1 MVAFVLFCRLYY
13 NLFVLISFYRCWA
26 PSPLLFSW
34 FPCDVVIGSLFDFLG
49 TGVNCDK
56 LYLAAAFAASHRSRY
71 VRILIEL
78 AQANRFSFLIS
89 SLIQGYLRVSCI
101 IALFDFFFFFQI
113 SGLFP
118 CGFLKKILG
127 TILSFQNPLRLV
139 FVVYPQ
145 CMVENIPRTDKKN
158 VYSVVTGWI
167 FLKAYLVPVAHGA
180 T

>member
-101 IALFDFFFFFQI
+101 IALFDFFFSDFWFI
-113 SGLFP
+113 SLW
-118 CGFLKKILG
+118 FLKK
-127 TILSFQNPLRLV
+127 
-139 FVVYPQ
+139 
-145 CMVENIPRTDKKN
+145 
-158 VYSVVTGWI
+158 
-167 FLKAYLVPVAHGA
+167 YLVQFWVFRIHWDLFLWSIHNVWWRVFQGL
-180 T
+180 TRRMCIL

>member
-13 NLFVLISFYRCWA
+13 NLFVLISFYQGW
-26 PSPLLFSW
+26 SPFLPLFSW

-71 VRILIEL
+71 VKTLIEL
-78 AQANRFSFLIS
+78 AQGNRFSFLIS

-101 IALFDFFFFFQI
+101 IAFFGFFFQI

-118 CGFLKKILG
+118 CGFKK
-127 TILSFQNPLRLV
+127 
-139 FVVYPQ
+139 
-145 CMVENIPRTDKKN
+145 
-158 VYSVVTGWI
+158 
-167 FLKAYLVPVAHGA
+167 YLVQF
-180 T
+180 

>member
-71 VRILIEL
+71 VRTLIEL

-101 IALFDFFFFFQI
+101 SALFDFFFRFLVYF
-113 SGLFP
+113 LVV
-118 CGFLKKILG
+118 LKKILG

-145 CMVENIPRTDKKN
+145 CMVESIPRTDKKN